1 MDPLSL
7 VGGGLSSLLGGIFG
21 MSQADKARQLQE
33 QQAQAI
39 QGIKVPTI
47 EEQQLLL
54 ERLQRGESL
63 TPAEMQAAQVD
74 RSAFED
80 ISSDPRL
87 KQSQMDALSAL
98 QGISNSGGLMLG
110 DQANLQK
117 LLGQAA
123 SDDRGR
129 REAIQQN
136 LQERNMAG
144 SGMELAQKLASAQDA
159 STRQNQAAT
168 DTAAQAQ
175 QNALQALMQGGQLGG
190 QIRGQDFD
198 QQARAAQAR
207 DSIAQFN
214 AQNSQQANLQ
224 NMQNRQA
231 ANVYN
236 TDRGNQVLDQ
246 NVGISNQQQTYNK
259 GLFQNQFNNQLQ
271 KQNAA
276 ANAVKEQ
283 AGQLNNM
290 GNAVSSGLGTVGQ
303 GFFKYGAP
311 QKKKTSDEE

>member
-1 MDPLSL
+1 MDPLSI

-21 MSQADKARQLQE
+21 SSQADKARQLQE

-39 QGIKVPTI
+39 QGIKIPTL

-63 TPAEMQAAQVD
+63 TPAEMQAAQID

-87 KQSQMDALSAL
+87 KQSQMDALSSL

-117 LLGQAA
+117 LLGQA
-123 SDDRGR
+123 STDDKGR
-129 REAIQQN
+129 RDAIQQQM
-136 LQERNMAG
+136 QERGMAG
-144 SGMELAQKLASAQDA
+144 SGLELAQKLSSAQDA

-224 NMQNRQA
+224 NTQNRQA
-231 ANVYN
+231 ANEYN
-236 TDRGNQVLDQ
+236 TGRANQVLDQ
-246 NVGISNQQQTYNK
+246 NTGISNQQQTINK
-259 GLFQNQFNNQLQ
+259 GLIQSQFNNQLAKQ
-271 KQNAA
+271 KEA
-276 ANAVKEQ
+276 ANATKEQ
-283 AGQLNNM
+283 ASQTNNV
-290 GNAVSSGLGTVGQ
+290 GNYVAESLGTIGQ
-303 GFFKYGAP
+303 GFGQYATP
-311 QKKKTSDEE
+311 QKKKKVGEV

>member
-21 MSQADKARQLQE
+21 ISQADQARQLQE
-33 QQAQAI
+33 QQRNSI
-39 QGIKVPTI
+39 LGIKVPTI

-98 QGISNSGGLMLG
+98 QGISNSGGLQLQ

-123 SDDRGR
+123 TDDKGR
-129 REAIQQN
+129 RDAIQQ
-136 LQERNMAG
+136 QMAERGMAG
-144 SGMELAQKLASAQDA
+144 GGLELAQKLASTQDA

-207 DSIAQFN
+207 DAIAQFN
-214 AQNSQQANLQ
+214 AQNSQQANMR
-224 NMQNRQA
+224 NADNRQA
-231 ANVYN
+231 ANMYN
-236 TDRGNQVLDQ
+236 TDRANQVLDA
-246 NVGISNQQQTYNK
+246 NTGISNQQQTFNK
-259 GLFQNQFNNQLQ
+259 GLYQNQFNNQLQ

-276 ANAVKEQ
+276 ANATKEQ
-283 AGQLNNM
+283 AAQLNNI

-303 GFFKYGAP
+303 GIMQYGTS
-311 QKKKTSDEE
+311 KKKREEE